1 MMIVLYPHGD
11 LVGLLLRAIG
21 GKKLNFQF
29 VVFASAAVVMLL

>member
-1 MMIVLYPHGD
+1 MMIVYPHGD